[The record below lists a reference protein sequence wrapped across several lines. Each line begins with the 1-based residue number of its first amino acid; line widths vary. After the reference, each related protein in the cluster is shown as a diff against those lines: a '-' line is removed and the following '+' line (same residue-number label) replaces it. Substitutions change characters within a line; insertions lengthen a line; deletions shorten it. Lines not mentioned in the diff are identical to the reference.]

1 MDWSKAK
8 NILIIAFIITNVLL
22 IYVLVGDMKI
32 DEPTIKDE
40 FIEEVIVLLENKD
53 INIATQI
60 PKETPYLNTITV
72 AYEKTDIDKL
82 NRTFFKNTGSIKD
95 SKNYVGEINKNL
107 ESLILTNKKLI
118 LYENKKMED
127 NYKDLDKDKA
137 IKIAEEFLIDKQFS
151 ISDTELTYVKE
162 EKGTYYLEY
171 SKVYGDIFIEK
182 AFTTF
187 QIDERGVKS
196 FERLWLNE
204 KDIGETEIY
213 ISTAPKSILGLLD
226 REEIYGKTI
235 KDISLCYY
243 FDPEKHEYLEKPGEA
258 KQGKAVPAWRVEFDD
273 GYKVFLDEY

>member
-8 NILIIAFIITNVLL
+8 NILIIAFIITNILL
-22 IYVLVGDMKI
+22 IYVLVGDVNI
-32 DEPTIKDE
+32 DEPTIKDD
-40 FIEEVIVLLENKD
+40 FIEQVIELLKD
-53 INIATQI
+53 KNITIATQI
-60 PKETPYLNTITV
+60 PKEIPYLNTITV
-72 AYEKTDIDKL
+72 AYEKLNIDKL
-82 NRTFFKNTGSIKD
+82 NRIFFKNTGIIKN
-95 SKNYVGEINKNL
+95 KENYIGEINKDF
-107 ESLILTNKKLI
+107 ESLILMNKKLI

-127 NYKDLDKDKA
+127 SYKNLNKEKA
-137 IKIAEEFLIDKQFS
+137 TKIAEEFLRDKQFS
-151 ISDTELTYVKE
+151 TLDTKLTYVRE

-171 SKVYGDIFIEK
+171 SKVYGDIFIER

-187 QIDERGVKS
+187 QIDGRGVKR

-204 KDIGETEIY
+204 KDIGETNIY

-226 REEIYGKTI
+226 REVVYGKTI

-243 FDPEKHEYLEKPGEA
+243 FDPEKHEYLEEPGEA